1 MKLHTPAH
9 KHVGD
14 AGKPGQI
21 VNAPTT
27 GRMVSSTPN
36 IQQIPRN
43 TQAVRMFRDLMYQHG
58 VSPFNP
64 AQKQAKTHG

>member
-1 MKLHTPAH
+1 MKLHTSAH

-21 VNAPTT
+21 VNPLPDQRSIAHT
-27 GRMVSSTPN
+27 
-36 IQQIPRN
+36 
-43 TQAVRMFRDLMYQHG
+43 ARDLMYQHG

-64 AQKQAKTHG
+64 TQKQAKT